1 MVAGVINIGTENISF
16 DIAQNYQDDIDMIE
30 SLDYPL
36 FLGRDTFTTGRI
48 SFEKV
53 KILSQKLLGFKR
65 VAEEYGANK
74 LKVVGTTALR
84 EAENLD
90 FILDQIETRTGF
102 TIDVL
107 DDYEE
112 KSHIYMELI
121 RNFEK
126 YKKYKRDDVL
136 FVYIGT
142 GSMGLATYSKGLID
156 SSQNIKIG
164 SVKVSEMLRD
174 LEENTLHYSNLIREY
189 LNTFYQP
196 IKVWLINKKIKT
208 FVTCGNEIEFLAG
221 LLGKNEE
228 EVLNIPQEEFDK
240 LFQNLKSKNATELSR
255 EYDIS
260 ESKANSLLSALAF
273 YRLLL
278 EVSGAENILVFPKVN
293 LSRSLLFQR
302 LLSRKYRRFFNLLEK
317 STIISS
323 RNIGKRYFYE
333 ETHSQTVEK
342 YAIKLFDVLEPI
354 HQLSKRHRLL
364 LQVAAILHDIG
375 KYVNIKKH
383 YLHSYNIIKGSEII
397 GLTSRE
403 LDIVSR
409 IAYFHSAQDLEID
422 DYSSQLENIP
432 DKILITKMLAIL
444 RLADALDVAHESKL
458 GDIEINLKGNRLSI
472 TTHSP
477 KETLLEEWALKRK
490 DNFFLEVFGILP
502 ELLKKV

>member
-1 MVAGVINIGTENISF
+1 MLAGVINIGTENISF
-16 DIAQNYQDDIDMIE
+16 DIAQNDQDDIDMIE

-53 KILSQKLLGFKR
+53 DLLSQKLLGFKR

-74 LKVVGTTALR
+74 LKIVGTTALR

-90 FILDQIETRTGF
+90 FILDQIETKTNL

-126 YKKYKRDDVL
+126 YKKYKKNDVL

-164 SVKVSEMLRD
+164 SVKVSEMLKD

-189 LNTFYQP
+189 LSTFYHP
-196 IKVWLINKKIKT
+196 IKIWLSNKKIKT

-221 LLGKNEE
+221 LLVKNEE
-228 EVLNIPQEEFDK
+228 VMDVSQTEFNE

-302 LLSRKYRRFFNLLEK
+302 LLSRKYRKFFNLLEK

-323 RNIGKRYFYE
+323 RNIGRRYFYE

-342 YAIKLFDVLEPI
+342 YAMKLFDVLEPV
-354 HQLSKRHRLL
+354 HQLGKRHRLL
-364 LQVAAILHDIG
+364 LQVAAILHDMG

-403 LDIVSR
+403 LDVVSR

-458 GDIEINLKGNRLSI
+458 GDIEVNLEGNRLIII
-472 TTHSP
+472 THTP

-490 DNFFLEVFGILP
+490 DNFFLEVFGIVP
-502 ELLKKV
+502 ELVRKV

>member
-1 MVAGVINIGTENISF
+1 M
-16 DIAQNYQDDIDMIE
+16 
-30 SLDYPL
+30 
-36 FLGRDTFTTGRI
+36 
-48 SFEKV
+48 
-53 KILSQKLLGFKR
+53 
-65 VAEEYGANK
+65 
-74 LKVVGTTALR
+74 R

-196 IKVWLINKKIKT
+196 INVWLINKKIKT

-323 RNIGKRYFYE
+323 RN
-333 ETHSQTVEK
+333 
-342 YAIKLFDVLEPI
+342 
-354 HQLSKRHRLL
+354 
-364 LQVAAILHDIG
+364 
-375 KYVNIKKH
+375 
-383 YLHSYNIIKGSEII
+383 
-397 GLTSRE
+397 
-403 LDIVSR
+403 
-409 IAYFHSAQDLEID
+409 
-422 DYSSQLENIP
+422 
-432 DKILITKMLAIL
+432 
-444 RLADALDVAHESKL
+444 
-458 GDIEINLKGNRLSI
+458 NR
-472 TTHSP
+472 
-477 KETLLEEWALKRK
+477 
-490 DNFFLEVFGILP
+490 
-502 ELLKKV
+502 

>member
-1 MVAGVINIGTENISF
+1 
-16 DIAQNYQDDIDMIE
+16 
-30 SLDYPL
+30 
-36 FLGRDTFTTGRI
+36 
-48 SFEKV
+48 
-53 KILSQKLLGFKR
+53 
-65 VAEEYGANK
+65 
-74 LKVVGTTALR
+74 
-84 EAENLD
+84 
-90 FILDQIETRTGF
+90 
-102 TIDVL
+102 
-107 DDYEE
+107 
-112 KSHIYMELI
+112 
-121 RNFEK
+121 
-126 YKKYKRDDVL
+126 
-136 FVYIGT
+136 
-142 GSMGLATYSKGLID
+142 GLID

-164 SVKVSEMLRD
+164 SVKVSEMLKD

-189 LNTFYQP
+189 LSTFYHP
-196 IKVWLINKKIKT
+196 IKIWLNNKKIKT

-221 LLGKNEE
+221 LLVKNEE
-228 EVLNIPQEEFDK
+228 VMDISLAEFNE

-302 LLSRKYRRFFNLLEK
+302 LLRRKYRKFFNLLEK

-342 YAIKLFDVLEPI
+342 YAMKLFDILKPV
-354 HQLSKRHRLL
+354 HQLGKRHRLL
-364 LQVAAILHDIG
+364 LQVAAILHDMG

-403 LDIVSR
+403 LDVVSR

-422 DYSSQLENIP
+422 DYSSQLENIS

-458 GDIEINLKGNRLSI
+458 GDIEVNLEGNRLIII
-472 TTHSP
+472 THTP

-490 DNFFLEVFGILP
+490 DNFFLEVFGIVP
-502 ELLKKV
+502 ELVRKV

>member
-16 DIAQNYQDDIDMIE
+16 DIAQNDQDNINLIE

-36 FLGRDTFTTGRI
+36 FLGKDTFTTGRI

-53 KILSQKLLGFKR
+53 EILSQKLLGFKR
-65 VAEEYGANK
+65 VAEEYGTNR
-74 LKVVGTTALR
+74 LKIVGTTALR

-90 FILDQIETRTGF
+90 FILDQIETRTGLN
-102 TIDVL
+102 INVL

-126 YKKYKRDDVL
+126 YKKYKKDDVL

-156 SSQNIKIG
+156 NSQNIKIG

-189 LNTFYQP
+189 LSTFYHP
-196 IKVWLINKKIKT
+196 IKIWLSNKKIKT

-221 LLGKNEE
+221 LLVKNEE
-228 EVLNIPQEEFDK
+228 VMDISLAEFNE

-342 YAIKLFDVLEPI
+342 YAMKLFDALEPV
-354 HQLSKRHRLL
+354 HQLGKRHRLL

-375 KYVNIKKH
+375 KYVNIKRH

-444 RLADALDVAHESKL
+444 RLADALDVAHENKL

>member
-1 MVAGVINIGTENISF
+1 MLAGVINIGTENISF
-16 DIAQNYQDDIDMIE
+16 DIAQNDQDDIDMIE

-53 KILSQKLLGFKR
+53 DLLSQKLLGFKR

-74 LKVVGTTALR
+74 LKIVGTTALR

-90 FILDQIETRTGF
+90 FILDQIETKTNL

-126 YKKYKRDDVL
+126 YKKYKKNDVL

-164 SVKVSEMLRD
+164 SVKVSEMLKD

-189 LNTFYQP
+189 LSTFYQP
-196 IKVWLINKKIKT
+196 IKIWLSNKKIKT
-208 FVTCGNEIEFLAG
+208 FVTCGNEIEFLAR
-221 LLGKNEE
+221 LLVKNEE
-228 EVLNIPQEEFDK
+228 VMDVSQAEFNE

-278 EVSGAENILVFPKVN
+278 EVSRAENILVFPKVN

-302 LLSRKYRRFFNLLEK
+302 LLSRKYRKFFNLLEK

-323 RNIGKRYFYE
+323 RNIGRRYFYE

-342 YAIKLFDVLEPI
+342 YAMKLFDVLEPV
-354 HQLSKRHRLL
+354 HQLGKRHRLL
-364 LQVAAILHDIG
+364 LQVAAILHDMG

-403 LDIVSR
+403 LDVVSR

-458 GDIEINLKGNRLSI
+458 GDIEVNLEGNRLIII
-472 TTHSP
+472 THTP

-490 DNFFLEVFGILP
+490 DNFFLEVFGIVP
-502 ELLKKV
+502 ELVRKV